1 MRIFSLILLFCAAAG
16 AQSIDGLNVSV
27 TRTVTLP
34 SDEAAFTVLVSGAL
48 DLTADQALQALQTAG
63 LQNLSVTGTGLG
75 QTYSYPEPATV
86 QVVYQISFTVP
97 AGALKDAAKK
107 LEALRLAPPQ
117 PLAGLQY
124 NATVNTSAATIE
136 TSRQSVLPQLLA
148 EAQKKAQFL
157 ATSAGVKLGPIKGMS
172 EYFYGSYSSVSG
184 WFSSSQMVS
193 GSFSNSSAGGTQYTF
208 YANVTFSLAP

>member
-1 MRIFSLILLFCAAAG
+1 MFSLIFLFCAAAG
-16 AQSIDGLNVSV
+16 AQAIDGLNVSV

-48 DLTADQALQALQTAG
+48 DLTADQALEVLQTAG

-75 QTYSYPEPATV
+75 QTYSYPEPAAV
-86 QVVYQISFTVP
+86 VVVYQINFTVA
-97 AGALKDAAKK
+97 AGAMKDAAKK
-107 LEALRLAPPQ
+107 LETLRLAPPQ
-117 PLAGLQY
+117 PLSGLQY

-136 TSRQSVLPQLLA
+136 SSRQTVLPQLLA

-157 ATSAGVKLGPIKGMS
+157 ATSAGVKLGAIKGVS
-172 EYFYGSYSSVSG
+172 ESSYAVYGNISG
-184 WFSSSQMVS
+184 WLTSPQIVS
-193 GSFSNSSAGGTQYTF
+193 GSFSSSNAGGTQYAY

>member
-1 MRIFSLILLFCAAAG
+1 MRIFSLILLLCAAAG
-16 AQSIDGLNVSV
+16 AQSTDGLNVSV

-48 DLTADQALQALQTAG
+48 DLTADQALQVLQTAG

-75 QTYSYPEPATV
+75 QTYSYPEPAAV

-117 PLAGLQY
+117 PLSSLQY

-136 TSRQSVLPQLLA
+136 SSRQTVLPQLLA

-157 ATSAGVKLGPIKGMS
+157 ATSAGVKLGAIKGVGES
-172 EYFYGSYSSVSG
+172 SYAAYGYVTGLVTSL
-184 WFSSSQMVS
+184 QMVS
-193 GSFSNSSAGGTQYTF
+193 GSFSNSNSGGTQYTY